1 MYIVTG
7 GAGFIG
13 SNVVAKLNENG
24 IDDILIVD
32 SYGHGDK
39 WKNLLGKRFR
49 ELIHKD
55 DLLLKLPALKG
66 VEAIVHLGAS
76 SSTTV
81 KDVDYLLRNN
91 FAYSKALATFA
102 LEHDA
107 RFIYA
112 SSAATYG
119 GGEQGYNDGLDK
131 IDSLRPLNPY
141 GFSKHIFDLW
151 ARDENLLNQISGL
164 KFFNVY
170 GPNEYHKEGQFS
182 PPYWGFK
189 QAVENGEIRLFA
201 SDQSDVG
208 NGEQKRDFVYV
219 RDCVEVIWWLLQNR
233 SKNGLFNV
241 GSGQARTFGDMAKI
255 IFGCLGREPNIRWV
269 EMPEKLKGQ
278 YQYFTQADLSSLKE
292 AGYPGLATQ
301 LEEGVPDYV
310 EEYLKGGVRYR

>member
-24 IDDILIVD
+24 ISDILIVD
-32 SYGHGDK
+32 AYGQGDK

-49 ELIHKD
+49 GLIHKD
-55 DLLLKLPALKG
+55 EFLAQLPTLKD

-81 KDVDYLLRNN
+81 KDVDYLVRNN
-91 FAYSKALATFA
+91 FAYTEALATYA
-102 LEHDA
+102 LEKDV

-119 GGEQGYNDGLDK
+119 GGEHGYNDSLSG

-141 GFSKHIFDLW
+141 GFSKHVFDLW
-151 ARDENLLNQISGL
+151 ARDRKLFDQISGL

-189 QAVENGEIRLFA
+189 QAVETGEIRLFA
-201 SDQSDVG
+201 SEQSEVQ

-241 GSGQARTFGDMAKI
+241 GSGQARSFQDMARI
-255 IFGCLGREPNIRWV
+255 IFGCLDREPNIRWI

-278 YQYFTQADLSSLKE
+278 YQYFTQADLTSLRE
-292 AGYPGLATQ
+292 VGYPGYPTP
-301 LEEGVPDYV
+301 LEEGVRDYV
-310 EEYLKGGVRYR
+310 EGYLKGGVRYR